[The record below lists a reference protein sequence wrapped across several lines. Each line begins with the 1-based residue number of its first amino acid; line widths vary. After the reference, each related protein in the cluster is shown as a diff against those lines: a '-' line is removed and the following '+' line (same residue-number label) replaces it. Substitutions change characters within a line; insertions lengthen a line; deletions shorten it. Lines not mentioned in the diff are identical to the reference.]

1 MKGFIYKYTFPD
13 GKIYIGQTRRP
24 IEIRHREHLNP
35 STGPLNS
42 GFWEAYQTVGEPT
55 LSILE
60 TIESDDVTALVNMLN
75 EIETSYILAERAD
88 DPRYGYNR
96 KSIATAYSPDLALLE
111 KEFRRLYRQAIEE
124 VAPFFDSIYEKLI
137 SDRNTELDADE
148 RSFIRGSLLE
158 NNLFSDSVRELLDEN
173 DFSLKKTTGLEMLEE
188 ALEYAKWNYGEETE
202 EIIHQYVS
210 EHASEILQ
218 SGNKGK
224 IIQQID
230 SDGNIVQEFITHDQI
245 RRAFNISRIDN
256 ILNVLKGRQRSAY
269 GFSWRYK
276 PVDEES

>member
-1 MKGFIYKYTFPD
+1 MKGIVYKYTFPD

-60 TIESDDVTALVNMLN
+60 TVESDDVTALVNKLN
-75 EIETSYILAERAD
+75 EIETSYILTERAD
-88 DPRYGYNR
+88 DPQYGYNR

-111 KEFRRLYRQAIEE
+111 KEFRRLYHQAIEE

-137 SDRNTELDADE
+137 SGRSTDLDADE
-148 RSFIRGSLLE
+148 RSFIRGSLLDD
-158 NNLFSDSVRELLDEN
+158 NLFSDSVHELLDEN
-173 DFSLKKTTGLEMLEE
+173 DFSLRNTAGLEMLEE
-188 ALEYAKWNYGEETE
+188 ALEYAKWNYEEETE
-202 EIIHQYVS
+202 EIIRQYVS

-256 ILNVLKGRQRSAY
+256 ILNVLKGRQKSAY